1 MSRKTYPSDLSD
13 VEWGLL
19 VSLVPAAKAGGRP
32 RSVCI
37 REILNA
43 IFYVIRSGCAW
54 RMLPHDFPAWQT
66 VYGYFRK
73 WRKEGVWEKM
83 NDALREAVRVQ
94 AGREAEPSAGII
106 DSQSVKTTET
116 KGERGYNAK
125 KNVTGRKRHI
135 LVDVMGLLLVVF
147 VHRAD
152 IQERAGAKLLL
163 QRAVTKGFARLRLI
177 WADGGYT
184 GAEFKEWVR
193 KLTGWLFEVVKR
205 PEGTKGF
212 TVLPRRW
219 VVERTFGWLGR
230 SRRLSKEYEQ
240 LPESS
245 EAMIYAVMSRLML
258 KRLAR
263 QPAIWV

>member
-13 VEWGLL
+13 IEWLL
-19 VSLVPAAKAGGRP
+19 LASLIPAAKAGGRP

-66 VYGYFRK
+66 VYGYFRT

-83 NDALREAVRVQ
+83 NTALRESVRVQ
-94 AGREAEPSAGII
+94 AGREAEPSAAII
-106 DSQSVKTTET
+106 DSQSVKTTEI
-116 KGERGYNAK
+116 KGERGYDAN

-135 LVDVMGLLLVVF
+135 LVDVMGLLLVVL
-147 VHRAD
+147 VHKAD

-163 QRAVTKGFARLRLI
+163 QRAVTKGFARLCLI
-177 WADGGYT
+177 WADGGYK
-184 GAEFKEWVR
+184 GIEFTQWVWN
-193 KLTGWLFEVVKR
+193 LAGWLFEVVKR
-205 PEGTKGF
+205 PEGSKGF
-212 TVLPRRW
+212 VVLARRW

-230 SRRLSKEYEQ
+230 SRRLSKDYEQ
-240 LPESS
+240 LPATS
-245 EAMIYAVMSRLML
+245 EAMIYAVMVRLML
-258 KRLAR
+258 KRLAQ

>member
-13 VEWGLL
+13 IEWVFLA
-19 VSLVPAAKAGGRP
+19 SLIPAAKPGGRP
-32 RSVCI
+32 RSVDI

-43 IFYVIRSGCAW
+43 ILYIIRSGCAW
-54 RMLPHDFPAWQT
+54 RLLPHDFPAWQT
-66 VYGYFRK
+66 VYGYFRT
-73 WRKEGVWEKM
+73 WRNDGVWETI
-83 NDALREAVRVQ
+83 NAALRETVREQ

-116 KGERGYNAK
+116 KGDRGYDANK
-125 KNVTGRKRHI
+125 KVTGRKRHI
-135 LVDVMGLLLVVF
+135 LVDVMGLLLVVL
-147 VHRAD
+147 VHNAD
-152 IQERAGAKLLL
+152 IQERAGAKTLL

-184 GAEFKEWVR
+184 GADFKEWVR
-193 KLTGWLFEVVKR
+193 TLTGWLFEVVKR

-230 SRRLSKEYEQ
+230 SRRLSKDYEQ
-240 LPESS
+240 LPETS

-258 KRLAR
+258 KRLAT